1 MNMGW
6 REGYI
11 EWVTDDLIDESLYV
25 IKAKNIEKD
34 EVNFTVRMLVKS
46 VHHFASF
53 TLIRV
58 NNLDNGIEIFEDDKK
73 VLKLVEVLDS
83 VDLILGNRLRNGE
96 INSYNFSSYKEIRN
110 LAVKQWNRMKKFEN
124 VVIGTYNGYEMT
136 FREYVE
142 GDYKDW

>member
-1 MNMGW
+1 MDMGW

-34 EVNFTVRMLVKS
+34 EVYFTVRMLLKS
-46 VHHFASF
+46 VHHIASF

-58 NNLDNGIEIFEDDKK
+58 DNLDNGIEIFEDDKK

-83 VDLILGNRLRNGE
+83 VNHILRNRLRNGE